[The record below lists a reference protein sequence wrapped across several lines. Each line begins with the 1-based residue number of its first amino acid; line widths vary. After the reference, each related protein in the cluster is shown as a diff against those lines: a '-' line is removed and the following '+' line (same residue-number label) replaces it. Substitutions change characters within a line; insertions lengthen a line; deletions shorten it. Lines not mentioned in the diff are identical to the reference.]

1 MKKFEQEIL
10 RAGNGYA
17 ELDDCLKRRG
27 VHRLLLV
34 CGRSIEGLK
43 LWDYFQGLQGR
54 IGIEVV
60 RFSDFRPN
68 PDYESAVRG
77 VELYRRRCCDAIVA
91 VGGGSAMDTAKCIK
105 LYAEMD
111 PAEGDYMLQP
121 IVPND
126 VLLIAVP
133 TTAGTGSEATRYA
146 IVYYHGVKTSVTDY
160 SCIPQVVLFDP
171 TVLKT
176 LPEYQRKVT
185 MLDALC
191 HAAES
196 YWSVQSTDESK
207 AYAREAIRMV
217 FANLESY
224 LANEPE
230 GNAGMLEAS
239 NIAGKAINITQT
251 TAGHAMSY
259 VLTARYHLA
268 HGHAVALCV
277 DALWPYMLEHT
288 DLCRDPRGEEYLKK
302 TLNELGEI
310 FGAESAAEGS
320 RPAVEDAAKGCGV
333 TLSRNAVAAMEKYR
347 KLVADLE
354 LERPAAEESDFE
366 VLCASVNAGRLK
378 NHPVTLS
385 PEAIDNLYHIILR

>member
-1 MKKFEQEIL
+1 MNKQEIL
-10 RAGNGYA
+10 SAGSDYA
-17 ELDDCLKRRG
+17 ELDACLTRRG

-34 CGRSIEGLK
+34 CGRSIERLP
-43 LWDYFQGLQGR
+43 LWDYFCGLPAR
-54 IGIEVV
+54 LGIDVV
-60 RFSDFRPN
+60 RFSDFKPN

-77 VELYRRRCCDAIVA
+77 VELYRKRLCDAIVA

-111 PAEGDYMLQP
+111 PAAGDYMLQE

-133 TTAGTGSEATRYA
+133 TTAGTGSEVTRYA

-171 TVLKT
+171 TVLET

-191 HAAES
+191 HAVES
-196 YWSVQSTDESK
+196 YWSVQSTAESK
-207 AYAREAIRMV
+207 VFAEQAIRMV
-217 FANLESY
+217 FKHLDSY

-239 NIAGKAINITQT
+239 NLAGKAINITQT

-277 DALWPYMLEHT
+277 DSLWPFMLEHP
-288 DLCRDPRGEEYLKK
+288 DLCSDARGEAYLRS
-302 TLNELGEI
+302 TLVDLGRIFLGEET
-310 FGAESAAEGS
+310 GCKCGDDGCDC
-320 RPAVEDAAKGCGV
+320 VEDGWKA
-333 TLSRNAVAAMEKYR
+333 AVAAMEKFR
-347 KLVADLE
+347 KLVADMD
-354 LERPAAEESDFE
+354 LERPAAAPEDFE
-366 VLCASVNAGRLK
+366 ILKNSVNAGRLK

-385 PEAIDNLYHIILR
+385 PDTIDLIYHQILR

>member
-1 MKKFEQEIL
+1 MEKMEQNAQEIL
-10 RAGNGYA
+10 FAGNGYA
-17 ELDDCLKRRG
+17 ELDGCLLRRG
-27 VHRLLLV
+27 VRRVLLV
-34 CGRSIEGLK
+34 CGRSIERLA
-43 LWDYFQGLQGR
+43 LWPYFQGLPQR
-54 IGIEVV
+54 LGIDVV

-68 PDYESAVRG
+68 PDYESAVKG

-105 LYAEMD
+105 LYARMD
-111 PAEGDYMLQP
+111 PADGDYMLQP

-171 TVLKT
+171 TVLET

-191 HAAES
+191 HAVES
-196 YWSVQSTDESK
+196 YWAVCSTQESR
-207 AYAREAIRMV
+207 AYAAEAIRLV
-217 FANLESY
+217 LKHLDSY

-239 NIAGKAINITQT
+239 NIAGKAINITST

-259 VLTARYHLA
+259 VLTARYKLA

-277 DALWPYMLEHT
+277 DALWPHMIACT
-288 DLCRDPRGEEYLKK
+288 DLCSDPRGESHLRDI
-302 TLNELGEI
+302 LCGLGEL
-310 FGAESAAEGS
+310 FLSKSNSKDDAAELTG
-320 RPAVEDAAKGCGV
+320 EDAVRWAGAV
-333 TLSRNAVAAMEKYR
+333 TAMEKFR
-347 KLVADLE
+347 KLVADLD
-354 LERPAAEESDFE
+354 LERPAVEESDYPI
-366 VLCASVNAGRLK
+366 LRDSVNTAKLK

-385 PEAIDNLYHIILR
+385 PATLESLYRRILR